1 MRDLPYD
8 FTDIDKITKFSTW
21 TDRQKIDEML
31 RIDCNLY
38 AQLGIDSS
46 KTDKED
52 VKKKSRVIY
61 KTIKTIDKYMGE
73 SFLQAMDKPL

>member
-1 MRDLPYD
+1 MRDLPYE
-8 FTDIDKITKFSTW
+8 FTDIKKITQFKTW

-38 AQLGIDSS
+38 AQLGIDSN
-46 KTDKED
+46 KADKED

-61 KTIKTIDKYMGE
+61 KTIKTIDKNMGE
-73 SFLQAMDKPL
+73 SFLQAMDKPI